1 MTENWKGLA
10 EIWKR
15 RDEPTRKLLILQT
28 FGRHLECASKRA
40 EPMQRWHCFTGQL
53 EGSSW
58 LLEGGLGQFEN
69 RLTLQLP
76 PNCQCHRW
84 THRPACLACPCVLCP
99 RQRPNWASAC
109 ANEHCWA
116 SLALLSACPLPLSAR
131 LLPRGAAHGRSS
143 QCHKGRAWAASEEHA
158 HWSRHFIAPNA
169 GQWHHMWKNAQI
181 QHTQLAKQY

>member
-1 MTENWKGLA
+1 M
-10 EIWKR
+10 
-15 RDEPTRKLLILQT
+15 LILPT

-58 LLEGGLGQFEN
+58 LLDGGLGQFEK

-84 THRPACLACPCVLCP
+84 THRPACLACACALSCACALPAPNCAKFGLCL
-99 RQRPNWASAC
+99 C
-109 ANEHCWA
+109 ANEPCWA
-116 SLALLSACPLPLSAR
+116 SLVLLSACPLPLSAR

-158 HWSRHFIAPNA
+158 HRSRHFIAPNA

-181 QHTQLAKQY
+181 QHTQLGKQS